1 MTPSRGLA
9 NHDLLKI
16 SLGIGEILGTQLHIT
31 RLSADF
37 SHRDVHGVATNRRG
51 DIGKTEPVGSQG
63 SLRELNGHLFATRTK
78 YLDLRNVGQ
87 ARQLVA
93 K

>member
-51 DIGKTEPVGSQG
+51 DIRKAEPVGSQC
-63 SLRELNGHLFATRTK
+63 SLRELDSDLFTARTE
-78 YLDLRNVGQ
+78 YVDL
-87 ARQLVA
+87 
-93 K
+93 